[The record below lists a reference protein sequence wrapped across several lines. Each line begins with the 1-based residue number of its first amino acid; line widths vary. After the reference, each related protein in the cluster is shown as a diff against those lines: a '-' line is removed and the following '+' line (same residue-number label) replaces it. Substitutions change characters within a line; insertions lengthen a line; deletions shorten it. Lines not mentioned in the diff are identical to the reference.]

1 MNPRIR
7 ELAEQAK
14 LKTELWNNP
23 EPFVIYKE
31 DVNYPGGLEKF
42 AELIVRECMACSTW
56 VGKVNK
62 NAIEPVHT
70 AHAINQRIKQQFG
83 VEQ

>member
-1 MNPRIR
+1 MNERIR

-42 AELIVRECMACSTW
+42 AELIVRECATI
-56 VGKVNK
+56 
-62 NAIEPVHT
+62 ADIEKSNLAGCGYIT
-70 AHAINQRIKQQFG
+70 KTKGMLIKEHFG
-83 VEQ
+83 VSE